1 MITPIPKKG
10 SLTEIKNYRPIS
22 LLCVLSKVL
31 ERIIY
36 NKVIEFIRPK
46 LSELQFGFLKNR
58 SALQQL
64 LAAFALMHNALDN
77 RHTMNALYLDFCKA
91 FNTVPHY
98 ELLGSRNW
106 QIGITGLLWKLF
118 SNYLSN
124 RSHFVCY
131 NGCNSSILPV
141 LSGVPQGSIL
151 GLDLNNNESSSLL
164 SNSVV
169 VIMAEEHVQC
179 IKTHINSYGLM
190 GILRAHCIWLLQ
202 GAMGSHAS
210 G

>member
-46 LSELQFGFLKNR
+46 LSEFQFGFLKNR

-77 RHTMNALYLDFCKA
+77 RHTINALYLDFRKA
-91 FNTVPHY
+91 FDTVPHY
-98 ELLGSRNW
+98 ELLQKLW
-106 QIGITGLLWKLF
+106 QIGITGPLWKLF

-151 GLDLNNNESSSLL
+151 GPLLFLIYVNDLHFLLDMRLVSFLL
-164 SNSVV
+164 MTPSFNTLSRTS
-169 VIMAEEHVQC
+169 
-179 IKTHINSYGLM
+179 KTNSYFKMIFIKLK
-190 GILRAHCIWLLQ
+190 I
-202 GAMGSHAS
+202 GANNPSYI
-210 G
+210 